1 MKEQRL
7 ILFAFGIIF
16 AIAYLLLTKP
26 IIEPLEGGNIQKA
39 EFQDSLI
46 NEIDSLK
53 HEPYVTQT
61 IVDRYEIAIEIN
73 RIRRDPDFVIVVM
86 KKEDYDYFK
95 KFKGKFINLT
105 GVSLRVIGS
114 LELKKLENL
123 KNPKNP

>member
-53 HEPYVTQT
+53 HELYVTQT
-61 IVDRYEIAIEIN
+61 IVDRYEIAIEIY
-73 RIRRDPDFVIVVM
+73 
-86 KKEDYDYFK
+86 KEENPK
-95 KFKGKFINLT
+95 AM
-105 GVSLRVIGS
+105 
-114 LELKKLENL
+114 EKLEYIL
-123 KNPKNP
+123 YTQTE